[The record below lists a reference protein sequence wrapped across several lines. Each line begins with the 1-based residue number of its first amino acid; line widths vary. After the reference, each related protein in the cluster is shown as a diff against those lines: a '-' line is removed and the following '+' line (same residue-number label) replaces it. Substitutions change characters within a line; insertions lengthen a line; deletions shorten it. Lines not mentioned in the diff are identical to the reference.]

1 MNSIRTAGVI
11 ATFNHEKYVA
21 ESVRSLAG
29 QVDEIVVIDDC
40 SSDNTSFVLRDLDV
54 PNMKLVVH
62 EENKG
67 VSYSYNEAVN
77 LASADVI
84 LIQGGDDRSLPG
96 RVEEQVESLSRSKTI
111 LSFSQPKVIDSLGQ
125 GLPKEA
131 APEFFSSVDRAK
143 TFEHLYFVG
152 NFICAPSVAIRK
164 IDYEL
169 YGGFNPANSYLQDYE
184 LWLKLASLGD
194 FVKNEKPLVEYRKHE
209 RNLSRDSLSRSITY
223 TSRFDAEMDYVLGS
237 IAKNFDRTAL
247 LRLGRHIGLS
257 ENLLDSIDGAL
268 LLSLLQLSHSDITQV
283 RRGLALLMELIATKG
298 EIDFLLPFGI
308 DNQKLS
314 EYARICDHRNASS
327 KARFGY
333 RIGDLLV

>member
-11 ATFNHEKYVA
+11 AAFNHENYVA

-40 SSDNTSFVLRDLDV
+40 SSDNTSVVLRDLDV

-84 LIQGGDDRSLPG
+84 VIQGGDDRSLPG
-96 RVEEQVESLSRSKTI
+96 RVEEQVRSLSRSRTI

-131 APEFFSSVDRAK
+131 APEFFSLVDRAK
-143 TFEHLYFVG
+143 IFEHLYYLG
-152 NFICAPSVAIRK
+152 NLICAPSVAIRK
-164 IDYEL
+164 IDYEF
-169 YGGFNPANSYLQDYE
+169 YGGFNLANSYLQDYE
-184 LWLKLASLGD
+184 LWLKLASVGD
-194 FVKNEKPLVEYRKHE
+194 FVMNEAPLVEYRKHE
-209 RNLSRDSLSRSITY
+209 RNLSRNSLSRSIAY
-223 TSRFDAEMDYVLGS
+223 TSRFDTEMDYVLGS
-237 IAKNFDRTAL
+237 IAKNFDRKAL
-247 LRLGRHIGLS
+247 LRLGRHIGLPD
-257 ENLLDSIDGAL
+257 NLLDSIDSAL

-283 RRGLALLMELIATKG
+283 RRGLALIMEIIASKG
-298 EIDFLLPFGI
+298 EIDFLLQFGI

-314 EYARICDHRNASS
+314 EYARVCDHKNTSS
-327 KARFGY
+327 KARFEY
-333 RIGDLLV
+333 RIGNLFV

>member
-11 ATFNHEKYVA
+11 AAFNHEKYVA
-21 ESVRSLAG
+21 ESVRSLAS

-40 SSDNTSFVLRDLDV
+40 SSDNTSIVLRNLEV

-62 EENKG
+62 EQNKG

-84 LIQGGDDRSLPG
+84 VIQGGDDRSLPG
-96 RVEEQVESLSRSKTI
+96 RVEEQVRSLSRSRTI

-131 APEFFSSVDRAK
+131 APEFFSFVDRVK
-143 TFEHLYFVG
+143 IFEHLYFVG

-194 FVKNEKPLVEYRKHE
+194 FVKNETPLVEYRKHE

-237 IAKNFDRTAL
+237 IAKTFDRTAL

-257 ENLLDSIDGAL
+257 DNVLGTTDSEL
-268 LLSLLQLSHSDITQV
+268 LLSLVQLSHGDITQV
-283 RRGLALLMELIATKG
+283 RRGLALLMQLIASKG
-298 EIDFLLPFGI
+298 EIDFLLQFGI

-314 EYARICDHRNASS
+314 EYARNCDHKNTSS
-327 KARFGY
+327 KERFEY
-333 RIGDLLV
+333 RIGKLFV